1 MIIPAIDIRGGKV
14 VRLLKGDFDSET
26 AFSFDPIELAK
37 QYEADGA
44 FLLHIVDLDAARDG
58 SPGNRELILQMV
70 NAIKIP
76 AQVGGGIRDA
86 STAGQLLTSGVHRVV
101 IGSIAMK
108 QPDVVLELLERYGT
122 DRICV
127 ALDVRPHGNDDYR
140 LTAQGWLESVST
152 PLNKLLDFYVKY
164 NIEHILMTDVS
175 RDGAM
180 SGPNIELYRTVAA
193 AYPSIKLQASG
204 GVRSVEDLRELRAA
218 GAHAAIVGKALLIG
232 AVSLHEELE
241 C

>member
-58 SPGNRELILQMV
+58 SSGNRELILEMV

-76 AQVGGGIRDA
+76 VQVGGGVRDA

-108 QPDVVLELLERYGT
+108 QPDVVVELLQRYGA
-122 DRICV
+122 DRVCV
-127 ALDVRPHGNDDYR
+127 ALDVRPDGKDYR
-140 LTAQGWLESVST
+140 LTAEGWLESIST
-152 PLNKLLDFYVKY
+152 PLNKLLDFYAKY

-204 GVRSVEDLRELRAA
+204 GVRSAEDLCELLAA

-232 AVSLHEELE
+232 AVSLREELE